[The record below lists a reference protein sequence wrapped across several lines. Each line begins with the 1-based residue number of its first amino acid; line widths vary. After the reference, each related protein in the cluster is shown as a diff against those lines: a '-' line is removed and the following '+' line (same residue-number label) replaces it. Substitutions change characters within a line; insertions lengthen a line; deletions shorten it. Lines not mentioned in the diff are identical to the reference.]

1 MLKMAT
7 CTKQSPCSS
16 IYQAEDLLT
25 ALAKHKV
32 GGCALQG
39 ADRHSGGVAGG
50 CGGGGGGHPVQK
62 ELALS
67 VAGLSSNAL

>member
-1 MLKMAT
+1 MHKMAT
-7 CTKQSPCSS
+7 YTQQSPCSS
-16 IYQAEDLLT
+16 IHQAEDLFT
-25 ALAKHKV
+25 ALAQSEA

-39 ADRHSGGVAGG
+39 ADRHGGGVAGG

>member
-1 MLKMAT
+1 MPTHAT
-7 CTKQSPCSS
+7 QSPCRS
-16 IYQAEDLLT
+16 IHRAEDLFT
-25 ALAKHKV
+25 TLAKHKA

-39 ADRHSGGVAGG
+39 ADRHGGGVAGG
-50 CGGGGGGHPVQK
+50 CGGGGGGHPVQE